1 MADAC
6 LKQRAVLTK
15 DQAIEKFRLS
25 LTHSSKE
32 KRPTAVSVSGAFNI
46 SEKTVRDIW
55 SARTWHDDTL
65 PLDVN
70 RTPRPAKK
78 IGRPPGKIDSKPR
91 KPRTVKSLSST
102 PQTHATDNAE
112 PNSPL
117 YCASSDSSHDQAEI
131 FDMSCDDFPTM
142 SSQPA
147 QKSYA
152 VPPEQMQQLRSGLL
166 HVCLHSAP
174 SIKGHGPFASAHRAA
189 ASRPYVAVQEEQD
202 STSSPAYAPS
212 HLMNP
217 RPSLRLHV
225 PAPPSLHPICGVQHP
240 YSLPPSAY
248 SLAPAQPEAL
258 NFLLFLPAQTLPRL
272 PQQPFTQHRQHWQV
286 AATVLC
292 PPGSDFNPSQAHVRP
307 PPPAH
312 PPVPG
317 LLAALLAMPPAAAA
331 CLLLAAA
338 AAPRAV

>member
-1 MADAC
+1 
-6 LKQRAVLTK
+6 LTK
-15 DQAIEKFRLS
+15 DQAIEIFRLS
-25 LTHSSKE
+25 LTHSSHK
-32 KRPTAVSVSGAFNI
+32 KRPTAVSVARAFNI
-46 SEKTVRDIW
+46 NEKTVRDIW
-55 SARTWHDDTL
+55 SARTWHDETL

-117 YCASSDSSHDQAEI
+117 YWSCSDSSHDQTEI
-131 FDMSCDDFPTM
+131 FDLSCEDFPTI

-147 QKSYA
+147 QESFS
-152 VPPEQMQQLRSGLL
+152 VEPEQMQQLGPGLL
-166 HVCLHSAP
+166 HGRLHSAP

-189 ASRPYVAVQEEQD
+189 AGRPYVAVQEEQD
-202 STSSPAYAPS
+202 STSSPAYTPS

-217 RPSLRLHV
+217 RPSLPHHV

-240 YSLPPSAY
+240 YSPPPSAY
-248 SLAPAQPEAL
+248 SLAPARPGPCHPP
-258 NFLLFLPAQTLPRL
+258 LFLPAQALPDLTRL
-272 PQQPFTQHRQHWQV
+272 PQQPFTAHRQHWQV
-286 AATVLC
+286 AATVPC
-292 PPGSDFNPSQAHVRP
+292 PPGSDFNPSHAHMRP

-312 PPVPG
+312 PLVPG

-338 AAPRAV
+338 AAPRAA

>member
-6 LKQRAVLTK
+6 LKPRAVLTK
-15 DQAIEKFRLS
+15 DQAIEIFRLS
-25 LTHSSKE
+25 LTHSSNK
-32 KRPTAVSVSGAFNI
+32 KRPTAVSVSRAFNI

-55 SARTWHDDTL
+55 SARTWHDETL

-70 RTPRPAKK
+70 RTPRAAKK
-78 IGRPPGKIDSKPR
+78 IGCPPGKIDSKPR
-91 KPRTVKSLSST
+91 EPRTVKSLSST
-102 PQTHATDNAE
+102 PQTQATDNAE

-117 YCASSDSSHDQAEI
+117 YCASSDSSHDHSEI
-131 FDMSCDDFPTM
+131 LDMSCDDFPTI

-152 VPPEQMQQLRSGLL
+152 VPPEQMQQLRPGLL
-166 HVCLHSAP
+166 HGRLHSAP

-189 ASRPYVAVQEEQD
+189 AGRPYVAVQEEQD
-202 STSSPAYAPS
+202 STSSPAYAPP

-217 RPSLRLHV
+217 RPSLPLHV
-225 PAPPSLHPICGVQHP
+225 QAPPSLHPICGVQHA
-240 YSLPPSAY
+240 YSPPPSAY
-248 SLAPAQPEAL
+248 SPAPARPGPCHPP
-258 NFLLFLPAQTLPRL
+258 LFLPAQTLPRL
-272 PQQPFTQHRQHWQV
+272 PPQCFTAHRQHWQV
-286 AATVLC
+286 AATVPC
-292 PPGSDFNPSQAHVRP
+292 PPGSDFNPSRVHVRP

-312 PPVPG
+312 PPAPG

-331 CLLLAAA
+331 SLLLAAA